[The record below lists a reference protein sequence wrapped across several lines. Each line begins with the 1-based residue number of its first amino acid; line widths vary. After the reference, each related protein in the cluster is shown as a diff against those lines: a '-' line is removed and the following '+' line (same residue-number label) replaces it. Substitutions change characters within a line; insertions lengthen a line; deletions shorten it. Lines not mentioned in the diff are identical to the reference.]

1 MKIDDKLKMI
11 ELEIKETY
19 EKLDELSE
27 FYVKLNKQ
35 VVKAIDEKNYQA
47 LDKILPTMAIAE
59 RQTTFLKNHLKSILD
74 IQWKYIQ
81 EILEIK

>member
-35 VVKAIDEKNYQA
+35 VVKAIDEK
-47 LDKILPTMAIAE
+47 I
-59 RQTTFLKNHLKSILD
+59 
-74 IQWKYIQ
+74 
-81 EILEIK
+81 IKH